1 MTEKERAPRQTI
13 RRFDIFAE
21 WNQLKARTR
30 HHMKEAD
37 ARTYGL
43 AVAKVVAARK
53 LHGAAPE
60 EQRDLKRRAR
70 QEEMD
75 EPWWEHLG
83 SGEEFEQKIIERMG
97 REFYSE
103 VFQPAIQKAWDAGL
117 RYEDIRDT
125 LRNQWNEHG
134 A

>member
-1 MTEKERAPRQTI
+1 MGWPWPR
-13 RRFDIFAE
+13 
-21 WNQLKARTR
+21 WWP
-30 HHMKEAD
+30 
-37 ARTYGL
+37 
-43 AVAKVVAARK
+43 RK

-60 EQRDLKRRAR
+60 EQRELKRRAR
-70 QEEMD
+70 QDEVD
-75 EPWWEHLG
+75 EPWCSHQG

-97 REFYSE
+97 REFYSD
-103 VFQPAIQKAWDAGL
+103 VFEPAIQKAWDGGQ